1 MVLGCLV
8 VPSIDACGSKDDLSI
23 GSFPTLTAGGAMAI
37 VPSGGAGGV
46 SGSAPM
52 SAGTSGSAE
61 GGEGGAPSLPGAAGA
76 AGEAPVC
83 TANDVAPAGSLLHRY
98 SFSGTGLTATD
109 SVGTQNGTI
118 EPGATLDGNGLL
130 VLDGS
135 SGYVDL
141 PNKLISVLTDVT
153 LVTWAKF
160 LGGAGYERIFDFG
173 VGVGEND
180 TSGQGVSYVA
190 VAPYGGT
197 SRLLMLARKDAA
209 SPEVQIPSD
218 ADINDQQEHQVAL
231 VFASMSRAE
240 LYLDGKLL
248 GRTAITFSLSD
259 IVDVNDWLGRSQWV
273 NDHYFNGSIDE
284 FRIYGQ
290 ALTPCAI
297 QALDA
302 AGPDAP

>member
-1 MVLGCLV
+1 MALGCFV
-8 VPSIDACGSKDDLSI
+8 VPAMSACGSKDDLSI
-23 GSFPTLTAGGAMAI
+23 GSFPALS
-37 VPSGGAGGV
+37 SGGVMMTMPTGGTGGS
-46 SGSAPM
+46 SGTVATA
-52 SAGTSGSAE
+52 AGTSGSAQA
-61 GGEGGAPSLPGAAGA
+61 GEGGAPSLAGAAGA
-76 AGEAPVC
+76 AGEAPICAV
-83 TANDVAPAGSLLHRY
+83 TDVAPAGSLLHRY
-98 SFSGTGLTATD
+98 SFSGTGTNAAD
-109 SVGTQNGTI
+109 SVGSSPGMI
-118 EPGATLDGNGLL
+118 MGGATLDGNGLL
-130 VLDGS
+130 VLDGNT
-135 SGYVDL
+135 GYVDL

-153 LVTWAKF
+153 FVTWAKF

-180 TSGQGVSYVA
+180 TSGQGQSYVA

-197 SRLLMLARKDAA
+197 SRLLMLARKDATSA
-209 SPEVQIPSD
+209 EIQIPSD

-259 IVDVNDWLGRSQWV
+259 IQDVNDWLGRSQWV

-284 FRIYGQ
+284 FRIYDQ

-297 QALDA
+297 EALNA